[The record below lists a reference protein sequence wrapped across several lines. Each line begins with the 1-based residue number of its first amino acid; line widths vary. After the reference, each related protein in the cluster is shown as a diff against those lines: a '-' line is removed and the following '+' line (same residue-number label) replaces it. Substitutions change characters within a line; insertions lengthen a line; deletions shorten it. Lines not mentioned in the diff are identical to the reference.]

1 MHFNIYA
8 ALLCIPQHQH
18 HFSYEALLC
27 IPQHQHI
34 SDTLIK
40 THHITA
46 SVIPPHRPSNFNSKD
61 FNNYPCL
68 TYIYILT

>member
-1 MHFNIYA
+1 MHFVV
-8 ALLCIPQHQH
+8 
-18 HFSYEALLC
+18 YEALRVLC

-34 SDTLIK
+34 TDTLIK

-46 SVIPPHRPSNFNSKD
+46 SVITAHRPSNFNSQD

-68 TYIYILT
+68 TYIYISYTILTVGRVAQSA